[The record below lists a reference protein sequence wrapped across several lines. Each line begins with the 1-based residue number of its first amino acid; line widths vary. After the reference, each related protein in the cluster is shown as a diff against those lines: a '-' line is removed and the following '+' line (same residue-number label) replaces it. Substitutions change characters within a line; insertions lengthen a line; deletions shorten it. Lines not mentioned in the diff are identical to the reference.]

1 MRHQSSTSR
10 SQCGKALGQL
20 GKAEGSGSIEL
31 VVWLALVALPMLGIV
46 VAAVRFETSLAA
58 SQAIA
63 RELAREAS
71 LGRAYQAAL
80 ADLAADF
87 GLAPSQVDA
96 RVACVAGGG
105 IDCELVRASV
115 RIGSGPAIEVVMPM
129 QSPNLGTLQ

>member
-10 SQCGKALGQL
+10 IKCGRALGHL

-46 VAAVRFETSLAA
+46 VAAVRFEASLAA

-63 RELAREAS
+63 REMAREAS
-71 LGRAYQAAL
+71 LGLAYQNAL
-80 ADLAADF
+80 PALTADY

-96 RVACVAGGG
+96 RVACVAGGSIG
-105 IDCELVRASV
+105 CELVRANV
-115 RIGSGPAIEVVMPM
+115 RIGAGPAIEVVMPT
-129 QSPNLGTLQ
+129 QSSNLGALQ